1 MQKTCS
7 KCGSNQEQVLL
18 LETESRRNQRRNL
31 STGDFFKLSKSDSLD
46 SNYSRMTSLFGLGSR
61 QSSTETH
68 TDPGQRMS
76 DFRQDSLGRRK
87 QSTAESAGSKGS
99 EEQDLPATAVAV
111 RSQGN
116 TYLFLKRADA
126 IEEVSP
132 SLERSPLP
140 NIVVHRAEDSE
151 GLETVN

>member
-1 MQKTCS
+1 M
-7 KCGSNQEQVLL
+7 
-18 LETESRRNQRRNL
+18 

-68 TDPGQRMS
+68 TDPGQRRAE
-76 DFRQDSLGRRK
+76 FRQDSLSRWK
-87 QSTAESAGSKGS
+87 QSSAESAGSKGS
-99 EEQDLPATAVAV
+99 EEQDLPSAAAV

-116 TYLFLKRADA
+116 NYLFLKRADA

-151 GLETVN
+151 GLETED